1 MVQKYYVL
9 GLEDSTLYG
18 IYKSLKEAKASLP
31 DPILSRGEAACR
43 DIFVGNVVPKVD
55 YELSA
60 SEIRELEY
68 VNSYRA
74 TNKTVKVYKY

>member
-9 GLEDSTLYG
+9 GLDSTFYG
-18 IYKSLKEAKASLP
+18 TYKSLKEAKASLP
-31 DPILSRGEAACR
+31 DPTLSRGEAAYR
-43 DIFVGNVVPKVD
+43 DIFAGDVVPKVD

-60 SEIRELEY
+60 SEIRELAY

-74 TNKTVKVYKY
+74 TRKTVKVYKY